1 MLASVKTLLAAV
13 VDYAGLFPPARLDLQ
28 EAMQN
33 YLRYRASDR
42 SWMLGRFVLPI
53 ARLQE
58 FEDRLPA
65 MGEVE
70 PFPIAAIVSK
80 DWELDLERIES
91 SELRGQGDIAA
102 LEFPPLLQPADIE
115 SMLPHLPEGVDTFF
129 EIPSFE
135 DSDAYL
141 AALQGTGAAAK
152 VRMGGLDSEAFPNA
166 IQVARVVLTCAELQV
181 PFKATA
187 GLHYP
192 LPARHSLLDGTIAS
206 MQGFLN
212 LAIAAALAYEQ
223 TVSAEEA
230 LVILDE
236 ATSERFQFD
245 DEGIG
250 WGDLHITLSQIEETR
265 QQLFRSFG
273 SCSFAEPVA
282 ELEELNLL

>member
-1 MLASVKTLLAAV
+1 MLASVKRLLAAV
-13 VDYAGLFPPARLDLQ
+13 VDYAGLFPPAGLDLQ
-28 EAMQN
+28 KAMHN
-33 YLRYRASDR
+33 YSSYRASEC

-58 FEDRLPA
+58 FEDRLPT
-65 MGEVE
+65 MGELE

-102 LEFPPLLQPADIE
+102 LEFLPLLQPADIE
-115 SMLPHLPEGVDTFF
+115 RMLPHLPEGVEVFF
-129 EIPSFE
+129 EIPSFK

-141 AALQGTGAAAK
+141 AVLQGTGAAAK
-152 VRMGGLDSEAFPNA
+152 VRMGGLASEAFPNA
-166 IQVARVVLTCAELQV
+166 TEVARVLLTCAELQV

-187 GLHYP
+187 GLHHP
-192 LPARHSLLDGTIAS
+192 LPTRHSLPNGTVVF

-212 LAIAAALAYEQ
+212 LAIAAALAYEH

-230 LVILDE
+230 LIMLDE
-236 ATSERFQFD
+236 TTTERFHID

-250 WGDLHITLSQIEETR
+250 WGNLYLTLPQIEESR

-273 SCSFAEPVA
+273 SCSFLDPVT
-282 ELEELNLL
+282 ELAQLNLL